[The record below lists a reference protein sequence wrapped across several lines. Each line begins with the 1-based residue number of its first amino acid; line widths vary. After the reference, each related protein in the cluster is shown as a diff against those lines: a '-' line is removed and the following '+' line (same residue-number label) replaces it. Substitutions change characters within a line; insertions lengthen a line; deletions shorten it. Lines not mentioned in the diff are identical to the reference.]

1 MRGDLS
7 FVLGPVKG
15 HTLPDS
21 GSAESN
27 SRLASLAKAEWR
39 VVVVMVLG
47 LQGDGGW
54 MPAIRRSKS
63 LSPFC
68 LLQP

>member
-1 MRGDLS
+1 M
-7 FVLGPVKG
+7 
-15 HTLPDS
+15 PDS

-27 SRLASLAKAEWR
+27 CRLESLAKAEWEM
-39 VVVVMVLG
+39 VEVMVLG

-54 MPAIRRSKS
+54 MPTIRRSKS
-63 LSPFC
+63 LCPFC